1 MEGRTGRPRFPTD
14 PLSRS
19 RAVSVQPVL
28 RGQPRT
34 AAAGSEPA
42 AAVPTQE

>member
-19 RAVSVQPVL
+19 KAVSVQPVL

-34 AAAGSEPA
+34 DAAGWDPA
-42 AAVPTQE
+42 ASAPTQE